1 MVFGSCFEEIAFEVQ
16 GGVGGFAHRSVRAT
30 QAHVTLLRDWRLK
43 GQGSV
48 AGETPPLASFLQ
60 LLFLLNSLSP
70 DEVGVGRGIDVLVLE
85 EAHGAVDFKNAD
97 RDLVIVADAV
107 LAHGAL
113 EFVHAD
119 VFFGHV
125 GFDDLA
131 VVDEHAGLALNELA
145 EAAIGAR

>member
-1 MVFGSCFEEIAFEVQ
+1 MMVFGSCFEEIAFEVQ

-97 RDLVIVADAV
+97 RDLV
-107 LAHGAL
+107 
-113 EFVHAD
+113 
-119 VFFGHV
+119 
-125 GFDDLA
+125 
-131 VVDEHAGLALNELA
+131 
-145 EAAIGAR
+145 